1 MTNFKLIVNMLTQN
15 RLLLIW
21 AICLIFVTY
30 YFCVNQPNINNNSNK
45 SHLVEGFVGV
55 GPQAPVRSKKNKTG
69 KCGSLSSATQKCSD
83 CHGPDGHTLLPVL
96 EPMFNMREMCKQIIL
111 LEDHLFQ
118 TRKRCEDCICK
129 HFLTIEALAE
139 EALTLD
145 KHKKHINYLQDLPDR
160 IREIQHVYLEL
171 EDKNDVHEV
180 AQALREIRKEMM
192 TKSFKAGLNTKYI
205 NNNSNNGGNCGGN
218 CGGNINHV
226 NNTGNNN
233 N

>member
-1 MTNFKLIVNMLTQN
+1 MLTQN

-21 AICLIFVTY
+21 AICLVFVTY
-30 YFCVNQPNINNNSNK
+30 YFCVNQPTKHNSNNS
-45 SHLVEGFVGV
+45 SLVEGFVGV
-55 GPQAPVRSKKNKTG
+55 GPQAPVRSKKNKAG
-69 KCGSLSSATQKCSD
+69 KCGSLTDATKKCSQ
-83 CHGPDGHTLLPVL
+83 CTGSDGHALLPVL

-145 KHKKHINYLQDLPDR
+145 KEKKHINYLQDLPDR
-160 IREIQHVYLEL
+160 IRDVQHKYLEL

-180 AQALREIRKEMM
+180 AQALRQIRKEMM
-192 TKSFKAGLNTKYI
+192 TKSFKAGLNADTSTK
-205 NNNSNNGGNCGGN
+205 NN
-218 CGGNINHV
+218 
-226 NNTGNNN
+226 GNNN
-233 N
+233 GNGNNGRVYGGNGVQNNN